1 MLFNVYYW
9 HSSLNISQPH
19 IFSYLWLFVLFA
31 RFTMHH
37 QRFIHLQIKL
47 IMPTIEQLILLTSIL
62 ILLGIF
68 SSKLSARL
76 GLPMLVMFLFIG
88 MLAGEDGIGK
98 ITFDNVNVSYA
109 VGSLA
114 LALILFDGGLQTSV
128 KSIRL
133 VWKPA
138 FTLATLG
145 VLVTAGVTGVAAAY
159 ILGIPLLEGLLLGA
173 IVGSTDAAAVFSLL
187 RNAGIYLN
195 ERLQSTLEIESA
207 TNDPMAIFLTVGL
220 LQLLMNPQASG
231 SELVL
236 LFFSQ
241 MGIGTVV
248 GLSVGWVSVKI
259 INKIKLLATGLYP
272 VLVAACGLLSF
283 GLASNLDGSGFL
295 SIFVTGVVIGNH
307 RFVFQRNT
315 FLFHDGL
322 AWLSQIIMF
331 VMLGLLV
338 NPSSLIEVWLE
349 GLIIALVLTFIA
361 RPLAVIPV
369 LKLFGFPKP
378 EIALI
383 SWVGLRGSVPIIL
396 AIFPFIYGLPGANLI
411 FDVVFFVV
419 LISATLQ
426 GSTLPYVARK
436 LNLMQQPPLIPAA
449 TLDITAVDQIDADL
463 VEYTLGDDCSAVGRR
478 LSQLALPD
486 QTVIAMITRGKS
498 VLPPRGSTLF
508 YADDHLF
515 VVLKPENRIFLERL
529 FSEKN
534 APELEP
540 IELPDS
546 GLSLKGTTR
555 LNEIYS
561 SYGIQIDNGDDRTLN
576 QFIYATENEPSQ
588 NFVIKLADLQLRI
601 GEMIGTRIVTVI
613 LEPTKE
619 LES

>member
-1 MLFNVYYW
+1 
-9 HSSLNISQPH
+9 
-19 IFSYLWLFVLFA
+19 
-31 RFTMHH
+31 
-37 QRFIHLQIKL
+37 
-47 IMPTIEQLILLTSIL
+47 
-62 ILLGIF
+62 
-68 SSKLSARL
+68 
-76 GLPMLVMFLFIG
+76 MLVMFLFIG
-88 MLAGEDGIGK
+88 MLAGEDGIGQ
-98 ITFDNVNVSYA
+98 IAFNNVNVSYA

-138 FTLATLG
+138 FTLATFG
-145 VLVTAGVTGVAAAY
+145 VLITAGITGLAAAY

-220 LQLLMNPQASG
+220 LQLLMNQSASG
-231 SELVL
+231 SELLL
-236 LFFSQ
+236 LFVSQ
-241 MGIGTVV
+241 MGIGTLV
-248 GLSVGWVSVKI
+248 GLSVGWISIKI

-283 GLASNLDGSGFL
+283 GLASNLQGSGFL
-295 SIFVTGVVIGNH
+295 SIFVTGVVIGNA

-338 NPSSLIEVWLE
+338 NPSSLLEVWFE
-349 GLIIALVLTFIA
+349 GLVIALVLTFIA
-361 RPLAVIPV
+361 RPIAVVPV
-369 LKLFGFPKP
+369 LKFFKFSRE
-378 EIALI
+378 EITLV

-436 LNLMQQPPLIPAA
+436 LNLMQPPPLLPAA

-463 VEYTLGDDCSAVGRR
+463 VEYTLGEDCSAVGRR

-498 VLPPRGSTLF
+498 VLPPRGSTRLI
-508 YADDHLF
+508 ADDHLF
-515 VVLKPENRIFLERL
+515 VVLKPENRLFLERL
-529 FSEKN
+529 FSEQVS
-534 APELEP
+534 PDLTP
-540 IELPDS
+540 IELPTS

-555 LNEIYS
+555 LDEIYE
-561 SYGIQIDNGDDRTLN
+561 SYGILIDNENNQTLD
-576 QFIYATENEPSQ
+576 QFIYSISANEPVQ
-588 NFVIKLADLQLRI
+588 DTVISLTTLQIRI
-601 GEMIGTRIVTVI
+601 SEMIGSRIVTAV
-613 LEPTKE
+613 LEPLPQE
-619 LES
+619 DN

>member
-1 MLFNVYYW
+1 ML
-9 HSSLNISQPH
+9 
-19 IFSYLWLFVLFA
+19 
-31 RFTMHH
+31 
-37 QRFIHLQIKL
+37 
-47 IMPTIEQLILLTSIL
+47 TIEQLILLTSIL

-88 MLAGEDGIGK
+88 MLAGEDGIGQ
-98 ITFDNVNVSYA
+98 IAFNNVNVSYA

-138 FTLATLG
+138 FTLATFG
-145 VLVTAGVTGVAAAY
+145 VLVTAGITGLAAAY

-220 LQLLMNPQASG
+220 LQLLMNQQASG
-231 SELVL
+231 SELLL
-236 LFFSQ
+236 LFISQ
-241 MGIGTVV
+241 MGIGTLV
-248 GLSVGWVSVKI
+248 GLSVGWLSIKI

-283 GLASNLDGSGFL
+283 GIASNLQGSGFL
-295 SIFVTGVVIGNH
+295 SIFVTGVVIGNA

-338 NPSSLIEVWLE
+338 NPSSLLEVWFE
-349 GLIIALVLTFIA
+349 GLVIALVLTFIA
-361 RPLAVIPV
+361 RPIAVVPV
-369 LKLFGFPKP
+369 LKLFGFNRE
-378 EIALI
+378 EITLV

-436 LNLMQQPPLIPAA
+436 LNLMQPPPLLPAA

-463 VEYTLGDDCSAVGRR
+463 VEYTLGEDCSAVDRR

-498 VLPPRGSTLF
+498 VLPPRGSTKLL
-508 YADDHLF
+508 ANDHLF
-515 VVLKPENRIFLERL
+515 VVLKPENRLFLERL
-529 FSEKN
+529 FSEKISS
-534 APELEP
+534 ELMP
-540 IELPDS
+540 IELPS
-546 GLSLKGTTR
+546 TGLSLKGTTR
-555 LNEIYS
+555 LDEIYE
-561 SYGIQIDNGDDRTLN
+561 SYGIQIDNENIQTLD
-576 QFIYATENEPSQ
+576 QFIYSISTGEPTQ
-588 NFVIKLADLQLRI
+588 GMVISLTSLQMRI
-601 GEMIGTRIVTVI
+601 SEMIGSRIVTVV
-613 LEPTKE
+613 LEPIP
-619 LES
+619 LEDS

>member
-1 MLFNVYYW
+1 ML
-9 HSSLNISQPH
+9 
-19 IFSYLWLFVLFA
+19 
-31 RFTMHH
+31 
-37 QRFIHLQIKL
+37 
-47 IMPTIEQLILLTSIL
+47 TIEQLILLTSIL

-88 MLAGEDGIGK
+88 MLAGEDGIGQ
-98 ITFDNVNVSYA
+98 IAFNNVNVSYA

-138 FTLATLG
+138 FTLATFG
-145 VLVTAGVTGVAAAY
+145 VLVTAGITGLAAAY

-220 LQLLMNPQASG
+220 LQLLMNQQASG
-231 SELVL
+231 SELLL
-236 LFFSQ
+236 LFINQ
-241 MGIGTVV
+241 MGIGTLV
-248 GLSVGWVSVKI
+248 GLSVGWLSIKI

-283 GLASNLDGSGFL
+283 GIASNLQGSGFL
-295 SIFVTGVVIGNH
+295 SIFVTGVVIGNA

-338 NPSSLIEVWLE
+338 NPSSLLEVWFE
-349 GLIIALVLTFIA
+349 GLVIALVLTFIA
-361 RPLAVIPV
+361 RPIAVVPV
-369 LKLFGFPKP
+369 LKLFGFNRE
-378 EIALI
+378 EITLV

-436 LNLMQQPPLIPAA
+436 LNLMQPPPLLPAA

-463 VEYTLGDDCSAVGRR
+463 VEYTLGEDCSAVDRR

-498 VLPPRGSTLF
+498 VLPPRGSTKLL
-508 YADDHLF
+508 ANDHLF
-515 VVLKPENRIFLERL
+515 VVLKPENRLFLERL
-529 FSEKN
+529 FSEKISS
-534 APELEP
+534 ELTP
-540 IELPDS
+540 IELPS
-546 GLSLKGTTR
+546 TGLSLKGTTR
-555 LNEIYS
+555 LDEIYE
-561 SYGIQIDNGDDRTLN
+561 SYGIQIDNENIQTLD
-576 QFIYATENEPSQ
+576 QFIYSISTGEPTQ
-588 NFVIKLADLQLRI
+588 GMVISLTSLQMRI
-601 GEMIGTRIVTVI
+601 SEMIGSRIVTVV
-613 LEPTKE
+613 LEPIP
-619 LES
+619 LEDS